1 MKSAS
6 ENVTSETAIERV
18 ALNWVPASPE
28 VSSAGDAQH
37 DEAGFAPVA
46 PGIEQTMT
54 LVSEP
59 LVAAPTP
66 NGAEVQA
73 APKISIVIPLYNE
86 EESIPDLYK
95 GLDAAIANYG
105 QPAEVVIVDDG
116 SRDRSF
122 ELLREIALKDPRFVI
137 VRLRKNSGQTAAF
150 SAGFDHA
157 RGEVVITMDA
167 DLQNDPMD
175 IPLLMEQIDAGYDI
189 VSGWRKDRQ
198 DRYWDRRL
206 PSMVA
211 NSIISNVTDVRLHDY
226 GCSLKAYRRDVLQH
240 VNLYG
245 ELHRFIPALAAQ
257 VGGTVTEVP
266 VHHYARKFGS
276 SKYGISRTVRV
287 VLDLI
292 TVWFLG
298 TYSTRPI
305 HVFGTLGLILAG
317 LGTLA
322 GLYLTFVKLVL
333 GHPIGQRPMLFL
345 SVLLVVI
352 GVQLI
357 TTGLLGEMMT
367 RTYFESQN
375 KPIYLVREVVRQLSV
390 QQPSAQQP
398 SAQQPIMQ
406 PTVQQR
412 PASAVPA

>member
-1 MKSAS
+1 MM
-6 ENVTSETAIERV
+6 NILPET
-18 ALNWVPASPE
+18 L
-28 VSSAGDAQH
+28 
-37 DEAGFAPVA
+37 
-46 PGIEQTMT
+46 
-54 LVSEP
+54 
-59 LVAAPTP
+59 AAAATQ
-66 NGAEVQA
+66 NGADSVQP
-73 APKISIVIPLYNE
+73 PKISIVIPLYNE

-116 SRDRSF
+116 SSDRSF
-122 ELLREIALKDPRFVI
+122 AILKEIALKDPRFTI

-150 SAGFDHA
+150 SAGFDNA

-175 IPLLMEQIDAGYDI
+175 IPLLMEQVDAGYDI

-206 PSMVA
+206 PSMIA
-211 NSIISNVTDVRLHDY
+211 NGIISSVTDVRLHDY

-240 VNLYG
+240 VHLYG

-266 VHHYARKFGS
+266 VHHYARKFGR
-276 SKYGISRTVRV
+276 SKYGISRTIRV
-287 VLDLI
+287 MLDLI

-298 TYSTRPI
+298 GYSTRPI
-305 HVFGTLGLILAG
+305 HVFGTLGLISIG

-322 GLYLTFVKLVL
+322 GLYLTFVKIVMGQAI
-333 GHPIGQRPMLFL
+333 GHRPLLTL

-352 GVQLI
+352 GVQLV
-357 TTGLLGEMMT
+357 TTGLLGEMIT

-375 KPIYLVREVVRQLSV
+375 KPIYLVRE
-390 QQPSAQQP
+390 
-398 SAQQPIMQ
+398 
-406 PTVQQR
+406 TVHGR
-412 PASAVPA
+412 TANVAAA